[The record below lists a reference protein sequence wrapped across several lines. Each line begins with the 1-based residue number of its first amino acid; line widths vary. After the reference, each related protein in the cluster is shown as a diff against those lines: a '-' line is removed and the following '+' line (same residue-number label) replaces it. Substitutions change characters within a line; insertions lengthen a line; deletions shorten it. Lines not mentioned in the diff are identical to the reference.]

1 MNIWS
6 FVFMD
11 PIHAAISILK
21 LLHFSK
27 VSQSEITREV
37 IKEGK
42 EFMGYVFYFK
52 KCVCR

>member
-1 MNIWS
+1 MKIWS
-6 FVFMD
+6 FVLMD
-11 PIHAAISILK
+11 PIHAAVSILK

-42 EFMGYVFYFK
+42 EFMGYIFFLK
-52 KCVCR
+52 KVCM